1 MRPVAVTQTIL
12 LAIFVTFA
20 GATIA
25 SALEQ
30 KPYDAEAF
38 TAAQSAGKP
47 VVIHVTAPW
56 CPTCK
61 AQHQVLDGL
70 AKKPEYASIT
80 LYQVDFDS
88 QKDILKAFKA
98 TSQSTLIAFNGAT
111 ETGRIVGQTGSKVIE
126 DLLMASTKK

>member
-1 MRPVAVTQTIL
+1 MRPVALVQTIL

-20 GATIA
+20 GATMA

-30 KPYDAEAF
+30 KPYDAEVF
-38 TAAQSAGKP
+38 KAAQAAGQP

-61 AQHQVLDGL
+61 AQHQVLDEL

-88 QKDILKAFKA
+88 QKDVLKAFKA

-111 ETGRIVGQTGSKVIE
+111 ETARVVGQTGAEAIE
-126 DLLMASTKK
+126 GLLVASTKK

>member
-1 MRPVAVTQTIL
+1 MRPVALTQTIL

>member
-1 MRPVAVTQTIL
+1 MRPVALAQSIL
-12 LAIFVTFA
+12 LALFVAFAA
-20 GATIA
+20 GATTA

-30 KPYDAEAF
+30 KPYDADAF
-38 TAAQSAGKP
+38 KADQSAGKP

-88 QKDILKAFKA
+88 QKEALRAFKA

-111 ETGRIVGQTGSKVIE
+111 ETARLVGLTDAASIE
-126 DLLMASTKK
+126 RLLGDSTN

>member
-1 MRPVAVTQTIL
+1 MRPVTLVQTIL
-12 LAIFVTFA
+12 LAIFVSFA
-20 GATIA
+20 GATMA

-30 KPYDAEAF
+30 RAYDADGF
-38 TAAQSAGKP
+38 KAAQAAGKP

-61 AQHQVLDGL
+61 AQHQVLDDL

-88 QKDILKAFKA
+88 QKDVLKAFKA

-111 ETGRIVGQTGSKVIE
+111 ETARVVGQTGAEAIE
-126 DLLMASTKK
+126 SVLAASTKK